1 MISGRNL
8 LNGRFPHSGLDRN
21 ARENRAYRRSPF
33 SNRRSTTTLAPHF
46 VAEHPVRMA
55 PRRRLKKS
63 VVVRALTRLGELCA
77 ASGSKVEV
85 AIDGG
90 TVMMF
95 AFDCRGATKD
105 IDAIFHPPEV
115 VEPLIARVAEELD
128 LPPDWMNNGV
138 KSFIGERETLTA
150 FPELAVKGIMITRPS
165 AEYLLAMK
173 CMASR
178 LPTPFRNGDIDDIK
192 FLLAKLAVDTIG
204 KVDAIV
210 SEYYGRRGL
219 EGTKRWLV
227 EKLIEEVRGDSRAKK

>member
-1 MISGRNL
+1 VRSVVNTALVGWTADQRTDHRSILVRISGRNL
-8 LNGRFPHSGLDRN
+8 LNGRFPHSGLDRH

-63 VVVRALTRLGELCA
+63 EVVRALTRLGELCA

-85 AIDGG
+85 AIYGG
-90 TVMMF
+90 TV
-95 AFDCRGATKD
+95 
-105 IDAIFHPPEV
+105 
-115 VEPLIARVAEELD
+115 
-128 LPPDWMNNGV
+128 
-138 KSFIGERETLTA
+138 IGERETLTA

-227 EKLIEEVRGDSRAKK
+227 EKLVEEVRGDSRAKK